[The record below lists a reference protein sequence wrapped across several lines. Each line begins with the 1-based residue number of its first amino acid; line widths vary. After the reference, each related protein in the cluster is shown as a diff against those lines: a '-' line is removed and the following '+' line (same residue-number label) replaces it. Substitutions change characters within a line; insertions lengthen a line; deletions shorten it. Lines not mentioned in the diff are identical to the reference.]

1 MKRSGKEGFSS
12 ATCLVVLALSVL
24 RVAFWVVRRVRDWS
38 YMVYSIMLTLMQ
50 FYLLEAIIS
59 ARRKKQAAGA
69 LASRPSW
76 TRRGDYYGA
85 TSAALARNLKKLVT
99 AWLQGDREGAAA
111 LWRRLRL
118 SFWAWDELPPYVE
131 VVVVMS
137 LHVTVISVAALRV
150 VSRDAYSRFIGTC
163 VAACDVLVAA
173 PQLQMNCAR
182 QDTTGLSTLTVAAW
196 FARDLL
202 LLLDQRITSQ
212 QNEQLGA
219 LDNTSLKKQV
229 ISSPRTLL
237 AVFRVAADGLI
248 LAQIA
253 IFSSATYWRA
263 ANQTTDPSAHG
274 EKQRRAHNR
283 WLGLPCCPCQFRRKA
298 KKQLS
303 AYFMLHGAAPR
314 GLLQG
319 ETLGE
324 DQELHPLVGPD
335 DDVHRTAPLTSGNGA
350 SPLPAS
356 MSGTI
361 PTANSPAQKVS
372 AATVSHPK
380 LPNSAATHDL
390 QKQARSAAAKDGAST
405 GINSP
410 PSPPRPTLK
419 NDSGRV

>member
-1 MKRSGKEGFSS
+1 MKLSGKEGFSS

-24 RVAFWVVRRVRDWS
+24 RVAFWVVGRVRNWS

-76 TRRGDYYGA
+76 PRRGDYYGA
-85 TSAALARNLKKLVT
+85 TSAVLARNLKKLVT
-99 AWLQGDREGAAA
+99 AWLRGDREGATA

-137 LHVTVISVAALRV
+137 LHVAVISVAALRV

-173 PQLQMNCAR
+173 PQLRMNCAR
-182 QDTTGLSTLTVAAW
+182 QDTTGLSTLMVAAW
-196 FARDLL
+196 FFRDLL
-202 LLLDQRITSQ
+202 LLLDQRTTSQ

-219 LDNTSLKKQV
+219 LNNTSLKKQV
-229 ISSPRTLL
+229 VSSPRTLL
-237 AVFRVAADGLI
+237 AVFRVAADALV

-263 ANQTTDPSAHG
+263 ANLATDPLANG
-274 EKQRRAHNR
+274 EKQRRTHQR
-283 WLGLPCCPCQFRRKA
+283 WFGLPCCPCRFRRKA

-319 ETLGE
+319 ETLG
-324 DQELHPLVGPD
+324 DAQELDPLVGSD
-335 DDVHRTAPLTSGNGA
+335 DDLHRNAPSTSCNGGA
-350 SPLPAS
+350 PLPAS
-356 MSGTI
+356 MCGTGAG
-361 PTANSPAQKVS
+361 TNSPAEKVS
-372 AATVSHPK
+372 ATSVSHSK
-380 LPNSAATHDL
+380 AQSSAANQEL
-390 QKQARSAAAKDGAST
+390 QKQARSAASKDGATST
-405 GINSP
+405 SLNSP
-410 PSPPRPTLK
+410 PSPPRSNLK
-419 NDSGRV
+419 NDSGR